1 MARNS
6 ENHGAS
12 PWREPGV
19 AAGLLMVAAIVGLHL
34 PRAFL
39 NLPLYAGDEGAYLIH
54 GLFGGLLK
62 ADPGLYPTLPDVDN
76 TVFFWIV
83 RLVDALP
90 GDPLDVLRLLGG
102 AAYVGGVVVV
112 WRGVRPQLADRD
124 AVGVLLLALAFPY
137 YRFVFTALP
146 EGWYVGL
153 LGLIIYLTA
162 RFYRSRPWAH
172 AAGLGALTA
181 CLVLIKPH
189 GVALAAGF
197 VGLVV
202 IDTAL
207 DAHRKL
213 LTSAGR
219 LALFAATFLLAGHAL
234 QMLDGHGPPTSV
246 TFVGSG
252 FYSTILKVTPSAH
265 AIHIGVVALFGMAM
279 GSLLLVGTPVA
290 LGLDDLAARWSAER
304 GRFRLEAA
312 DLTFLLTLMG
322 YGATVAMVAIFASKV
337 ADVAPMESYRLWG
350 RYFEFFVPLIWL
362 TAWPYVRASERRA
375 DRHILAAGVV
385 LAGLIGL
392 VVALKSGVS
401 LLPWDAT
408 ALSAFY
414 IPGDPRWTLFTTF
427 PIFALALAATLGVII
442 LTLHKAPGLQVWQGY
457 FAVLACL
464 SLGLDQAWWSQ
475 IAPERDSL
483 QADIKMVGRT
493 MTGPGDDIATFVDD
507 PNAATSIFLKLKGRT
522 HLVMLAPGASPST
535 TNLKSYRTLVVEKG
549 LGAPAPAWRIVQA
562 GKQLTV
568 YQRGSLDTPIR

>member
-1 MARNS
+1 M
-6 ENHGAS
+6 
-12 PWREPGV
+12 
-19 AAGLLMVAAIVGLHL
+19 AAGLLLVAIIIGLHL

-39 NLPLYAGDEGAYLIH
+39 TLPLYAGDEGAYLIH
-54 GLFGGLLK
+54 ALFGGLLK
-62 ADPGLYPTLPDVDN
+62 TDPGLYPALPDVDN
-76 TVFFWIV
+76 TAFFWIV

-90 GDPLDVLRLLGG
+90 GDPLDALRLLGG
-102 AAYVGGVVVV
+102 AAYVGGLVLV
-112 WRGVRPQLADRD
+112 WRGVRPQLAGRD
-124 AVGVLLLALAFPY
+124 AAGVLLLGLAFPY

-162 RFYRSRPWAH
+162 RFYRTRPWAH

-197 VGLVV
+197 VALVV

-213 LTSAGR
+213 LASAGR
-219 LALFAATFLLAGHAL
+219 LALFATTFLLAGHAV
-234 QMLDGHGPPTSV
+234 QMIDGHGPPTGLW
-246 TFVGSG
+246 FVGSG
-252 FYSTILKVTPSAH
+252 FYGAILKVTPSAH
-265 AIHIGVVALFGMAM
+265 AIHIGVVALFGMAT
-279 GSLLLVGTPVA
+279 GSLLLAGAPVA
-290 LGLDDLAARWSAER
+290 LGLDDLAARWRAER

-312 DLTFLLTLMG
+312 DLAFLLTLMG
-322 YGATVAMVAIFASKV
+322 YGATVAMVAIFAAKV
-337 ADVAPMESYRLWG
+337 ADIAPMESYRLWG

-362 TAWPYVRASERRA
+362 TAWPYVRASEHRP
-375 DRHILAAGVV
+375 DRQILAAGVV

-414 IPGDPRWTLFTTF
+414 IPGDPRWPLFTTF
-427 PIFALALAATLGVII
+427 PGFALACAATLGVII
-442 LTLHKAPGLQVWQGY
+442 LTLRKAPALQVWQGY

-464 SLGLDQAWWSQ
+464 SFGLDQAWWSQ
-475 IAPERDSL
+475 ISPERDIL
-483 QADIKMVGRT
+483 QADLKMVGRA
-493 MTGPGDDIATFVDD
+493 MTGSGGETATFVDD
-507 PNAATSIFLKLKGRT
+507 PNAASNVFLRLRGRT
-522 HLVMLAPGASPST
+522 HIVMMAPGASPSS
-535 TNLKSYRTLVVEKG
+535 TNLKPYQTLVVEKG
-549 LGAPAPAWRIVQA
+549 VGAPAPTWRIVQA